1 MATTNLS
8 RKIGNQT
15 MTLETGRMARLAD
28 GAVMVTYGETQVL
41 GTCVSSNPRE
51 GIDFFPLTID
61 VEERMYAAGRIPGS
75 FFRREGRPGET
86 AILTARLI
94 DRPLRPTFRDGY
106 RDEVQVV
113 ITVLGVDGENP
124 YDIPAMNAASV
135 ATCLAGLPFDG
146 PVGSARVA
154 LIDGQWVTNPTFAET
169 EEATFDVVVAGR
181 RNDSGEIDILMIEG
195 EAPDKTWELL
205 AAGAQAPTEETVAE
219 GLDAAKRAID
229 EVIDFQRELIDAAG
243 VTEQEWTPRP
253 LYADDL
259 YDALS
264 AFAKSRLEESIV
276 TDKAEREAKL
286 DALKTESKG
295 HLVEFFGDDVF
306 AARSDEFGPAWK
318 QLQKKVMRARVI
330 SEGVRLDGR
339 GPKDIRPLSAEV
351 GVLKRAHGS
360 ALFSRGD
367 TQALNITTLGML
379 RMTQMIDTLDL
390 DDSKRYM
397 HHYNFPPY
405 STGET
410 GRVGSPRRR
419 EIGHGALAER
429 ALMPVVPNE
438 EEFPYALRLVSDVLS
453 SNGSTSMASVCGS
466 TLSLM
471 DAGVPIKA
479 PVAGIAMGMIAD
491 EGRFVT
497 LTDILGA
504 EDALGDMDFKVA
516 GTREFVTAIQLDMK
530 VTGLPGDVLAGALQ
544 QAREARFTILD
555 VMEEAIA
562 MPREEVSVKAPRII
576 SIQIPVD
583 KIGEVI
589 GPKGKRINEII
600 AQTGADIDIQ
610 DDGTVF
616 IGSELGG
623 EGADEAAQ
631 MIDEIANP
639 RPVLVGENYDGI
651 VVKTTTFGAFVNLV
665 PGRDGLVHISKLGRG
680 KRLSSVEEAIKE
692 GDKITVVVEDID
704 AQGKI
709 SLKPVGEEWAIPE
722 GQADESG
729 GRRPRSDRDRG
740 GGSREGSR
748 EGGRD
753 RGDRGDRRGRRF
765 RDEAGAGQGSGDAP
779 ASSAGTPADAP
790 AGDTPGAE

>member
-1 MATTNLS
+1 MATTLS
-8 RKIGNQT
+8 RTIGNQT
-15 MTLETGRMARLAD
+15 LTFESGTMARLAD

-41 GTCVSSNPRE
+41 GTCVSSDPRE

-61 VEERMYAAGRIPGS
+61 VEERMYAVGKIPGS
-75 FFRREGRPGET
+75 FFRREGRPSET
-86 AILTARLI
+86 AVLTCRLI
-94 DRPLRPTFRDGY
+94 DRPLRPTFKDGF

-113 ITVLGVDGENP
+113 ITVLGMDGENP

-146 PVGSARVA
+146 PVGSVRMG
-154 LIDGQWVTNPTFAET
+154 LIDGAWVVNPTFQQT
-169 EEATFDVVVAGR
+169 EDATFDVVVAGR
-181 RNDSGEIDILMIEG
+181 RNESGVIDILMIEG
-195 EAPDKTWELL
+195 EAPNNTWTLL
-205 AAGAQAPTEETVAE
+205 ASGAAAPTEETVAE
-219 GLDAAKRAID
+219 GLEAAKRAIT
-229 EVIDFQRELIDAAG
+229 ELLDFQQEFIDAAG
-243 VTEQEWTPRP
+243 VTEQPWEPKP
-253 LYADDL
+253 LFGDDV
-259 YDALS
+259 YDAVS
-264 AFAKSRLEESIV
+264 AFAKDRLAEAIV
-276 TDKAEREAKL
+276 PDKAEREAKL
-286 DALKTESKG
+286 DALKAEAKEHVATA
-295 HLVEFFGDDVF
+295 LGDEA
-306 AARSDEFGPAWK
+306 AARAGEFGPAWK
-318 QLQKKVMRARVI
+318 QLQKKVMRKRVLE
-330 SEGVRLDGR
+330 EGIRLDGR
-339 GPKDIRPLSAEV
+339 SATDIRPLSAEV

-367 TQALNITTLGML
+367 TQVLNVTTLGML

-390 DDSKRYM
+390 EDGKRYM

-429 ALMPVVPNE
+429 ALIPVIPTE

-491 EGRFVT
+491 DGKYVT

-530 VTGLPGDVLAGALQ
+530 VTGLPGEVLAGALT
-544 QAREARFTILD
+544 QARDARLKILD
-555 VMEEAIA
+555 VIEAA
-562 MPREEVSVKAPRII
+562 LPAPREQVNPKAPRII

-600 AQTGADIDIQ
+600 ALTGADIDIQ

-616 IGSELGG
+616 IGSTTGG
-623 EGADEAAQ
+623 EGADQAAH

-639 RPVLVGENYDGI
+639 RPVLVGETYEGT

-680 KRLSSVEEAIKE
+680 KRLQSVEEAVKE
-692 GDKITVVVEDID
+692 GDKLTVLVEDID

-709 SLKPVGEEWAIPE
+709 SLKPVGPEWEVPE
-722 GQADESG
+722 GMETPAGNG
-729 GRRPRSDRDRG
+729 GERRSRDDRG
-740 GGSREGSR
+740 GR
-748 EGGRD
+748 GG
-753 RGDRGDRRGRRF
+753 GDRGGRGERSGVGGGGGGGDKPRGRRF
-765 RDEAGAGQGSGDAP
+765 RDQPGGERRDAP
-779 ASSAGTPADAP
+779 PA
-790 AGDTPGAE
+790 E

>member
-1 MATTNLS
+1 MTTTMS
-8 RKIGNQT
+8 RRIGNT
-15 MTLETGRMARLAD
+15 DLVFETGRMAKLAD
-28 GAVMVTYGETQVL
+28 GAVVTTYGETQVL
-41 GTCVSSNPRE
+41 ATCVSSDPRE

-61 VEERMYAAGRIPGS
+61 VEERMYAAGKIPGS
-75 FFRREGRPGET
+75 FFRREGRPSET
-86 AILTARLI
+86 AVLTCRLI
-94 DRPLRPTFRDGY
+94 DRPLRPTFREGY

-124 YDIPAMNAASV
+124 YDVLSMNAASV

-146 PVGSARVA
+146 PVGSVRMGMV
-154 LIDGQWVTNPTFAET
+154 DGEWVINPTFQQI

-181 RNDSGEIDILMIEG
+181 QNDAGEIDVLMIEG
-195 EAPDKTWELL
+195 EAPDNTWALI
-205 AAGAQAPTEETVAE
+205 AGGAKAPTEAVVAE
-219 GLDAAKRAID
+219 GLDAAKRAIS
-229 EVIDFQRELIDAAG
+229 EILEFQRAFIAEAG
-243 VTEQEWTPRP
+243 VTPKPFEPSP
-253 LYADDL
+253 LYGDDL
-259 YDALS
+259 YETLS
-264 AFAKSRLEESIV
+264 AFASDPLSEAIV
-276 TDKAEREAKL
+276 PDRVEREAKL
-286 DALKTESKG
+286 DALKADAKAHVASALGEDAFATRTG
-295 HLVEFFGDDVF
+295 EF
-306 AARSDEFGPAWK
+306 SPAWK
-318 QLQKKVMRARVI
+318 QLQKKVMRKRVI
-330 SEGVRLDGR
+330 DEGIRLDGR
-339 GPKDIRPLSAEV
+339 GPADIRPLSAEV

-367 TQALNITTLGML
+367 TQVLNVTTLGML

-390 DDSKRYM
+390 EDSKRYM
-397 HHYNFPPY
+397 HHYNFPPF

-429 ALMPVVPNE
+429 ALVPVVPNE
-438 EEFPYALRLVSDVLS
+438 EEFPYALRLVSDVLA

-491 EGRFVT
+491 EGRYVT

-530 VTGLPGDVLAGALQ
+530 VTGLPGEVLAGALQ
-544 QAREARFTILD
+544 QAHEARLTILD
-555 VMEEAIA
+555 VMEASIA
-562 MPREEVSVKAPRII
+562 GPREEVSPKAPRVI
-576 SIQIPVD
+576 SIRIPVD

-600 AQTGADIDIQ
+600 AMTGADIDIQ

-616 IGSELGG
+616 IGSSEGA
-623 EGADEAAQ
+623 GADEAAR

-639 RPVLVGENYDGI
+639 RPVLVGETYEGR

-680 KRLSSVEEAIKE
+680 KRLSTVEEAVKE
-692 GDKITVVVEDID
+692 GDSLTVVVEDID

-729 GRRPRSDRDRG
+729 GGDRRPRDGGRDRG
-740 GGSREGSR
+740 GRGGGGGS
-748 EGGRD
+748 D
-753 RGDRGDRRGRRF
+753 RGDRGGDRGDRRGRRF
-765 RDEAGAGQGSGDAP
+765 RDRERSGSTGDQP
-779 ASSAGTPADAP
+779 A
-790 AGDTPGAE
+790 E